1 MVKQLV
7 IKEINIWSVARTVFP
22 LAWMIS
28 IILIFGG
35 YLLFGRALSSAAS
48 EFTDV
53 PMMLPAIGAVAG
65 FFMSI
70 GLGFLNAILS
80 TILALLT
87 VVVYN
92 FLASLGGGFSISLS
106 DESGAAAQ
114 EGQAKGEKE
123 LAGEQEADAEKPSR
137 T

>member
-1 MVKQLV
+1 LYIRTVKQLV

-22 LAWMIS
+22 LAWLIS

-35 YLLFGRALSSAAS
+35 YLLFGRVLTSAAS
-48 EFTDV
+48 ELTDV
-53 PMMLPAIGAVAG
+53 PMVLPGVGAVAG

-87 VVVYN
+87 IVVYN
-92 FLASLGGGFSISLS
+92 FLASMGGGFSITLS
-106 DESGAAAQ
+106 EEPGAGDQ
-114 EGQAKGEKE
+114 EGRGS
-123 LAGEQEADAEKPSR
+123 GEQEADAEMPSR

>member
-1 MVKQLV
+1 VKQLV

-22 LAWMIS
+22 LAWLIS

-35 YLLFGRALSSAAS
+35 YLLFGRVLTSAAS
-48 EFTDV
+48 ELTDV
-53 PMMLPAIGAVAG
+53 PMVLPGVGAVAG

-87 VVVYN
+87 IVVYN
-92 FLASLGGGFSISLS
+92 FLASMGGGFSITLS
-106 DESGAAAQ
+106 QEPGAGDQ
-114 EGQAKGEKE
+114 EGHAS
-123 LAGEQEADAEKPSR
+123 GEQEADAEMPSR

>member
-35 YLLFGRALSSAAS
+35 YLLFGRVLTSAAS
-48 EFTDV
+48 ELTDV
-53 PMMLPAIGAVAG
+53 PMVLPGIGAVAG

-70 GLGFLNAILS
+70 GLGFLNAIFS

-92 FLASLGGGFSISLS
+92 FLAGMGGGFSISLTE
-106 DESGAAAQ
+106 ESGAGAQ
-114 EGQAKGEKE
+114 EGREK
-123 LAGEQEADAEKPSR
+123 GEQEADAEMPAR